1 MVVYVH
7 GYRDDVDSAFVN
19 HQLAAQFAKSKVD
32 AMFIAVA
39 APSGPGQP
47 VVFADLD
54 ALLSEVGVAEEV
66 PVLVVGHSGGNRT
79 LKAWLSSARVEEVVL
94 LDGFYGE
101 SSSWTKWLTA
111 RPNARLRAVGQHT
124 WNQAEGWRLGLPVEV
139 RGQVTHERAGCPHME
154 IVTKGEWIPR
164 VIRESR
170 LSPSPPSGG
179 EGERVISLSARR
191 SARAG
196 SWAPPGPPRLRALR
210 RCRDTPPAL
219 LRSTRASVHRTP
231 PASCSA

>member
-1 MVVYVH
+1 MFALLTLSLLSSTPCPPGQLVEGGAHVRLSTQRGPVHLWCRGEPTSVVVYVH

-19 HQLAAQFAKSKVD
+19 HQLAAQFARSKVD

-101 SSSWTKWLTA
+101 SASWTKWLTA

-139 RGQVTHERAGCPHME
+139 RGQVTHERAGCPHMA

-170 LSPSPPSGG
+170 LSPSLPA
-179 EGERVISLSARR
+179 GERVGER
-191 SARAG
+191 G
-196 SWAPPGPPRLRALR
+196 SGA
-210 RCRDTPPAL
+210 
-219 LRSTRASVHRTP
+219 
-231 PASCSA
+231 